1 MSFDKTP
8 RSNRIHIAILGRMNS
23 GKSSLINAMA
33 DQDVAVVSPVA
44 GTTTD
49 IVYKSMEIHGTG
61 PVVFIDTPGTY
72 ESQVELVMVFA

>member
-23 GKSSLINAMA
+23 GKSSLINALA

-44 GTTTD
+44 GGRRLT
-49 IVYKSMEIHGTG
+49 
-61 PVVFIDTPGTY
+61 
-72 ESQVELVMVFA
+72 